1 MIVASEA
8 YDYEPFDNTDHTMKQ
23 IADAIRHKG
32 YGKDVREAIAQ
43 GMESYDRTSG
53 ELFKRM
59 NKVEEKTDQEIED
72 RKKGDGNLQG
82 QIDKLQERCQKLEDQ
97 VKQLQKDNDDH
108 EERLKRI
115 ERLLFGSETITV
127 TDPTDDIKASQSA
140 TEISDTVNDED
151 GSISTVVI
159 S

>member
-1 MIVASEA
+1 MSEFKLPHVE
-8 YDYEPFDNTDHTMKQ
+8 DLRTDSKLIGNLQ
-23 IADAIRHKG
+23 EDFKAIEQEDH
-32 YGKDVREAIAQ
+32 D
-43 GMESYDRTSG
+43 D
-53 ELFKRM
+53 
-59 NKVEEKTDQEIED
+59 DQALSDEVTD

-97 VKQLQKDNDDH
+97 VKQLQKNNDDH
-108 EERLKRI
+108 EERLKKI

-127 TDPTDDIKASQSA
+127 TDPTDDIRASQSA
-140 TEISDTVNDED
+140 TEISDTANDED

>member
-1 MIVASEA
+1 MKELHTNDLSMNSGKLFREQMVENFKAIEQ
-8 YDYEPFDNTDHTMKQ
+8 EDHDDDQ
-23 IADAIRHKG
+23 ALSDEIA
-32 YGKDVREAIAQ
+32 
-43 GMESYDRTSG
+43 
-53 ELFKRM
+53 
-59 NKVEEKTDQEIED
+59 D

-108 EERLKRI
+108 EERLKKI
-115 ERLLFGSETITV
+115 EQLLFGSETITV
-127 TDPTDDIKASQSA
+127 TDPTDDIRASQSA
-140 TEISDTVNDED
+140 TEISDTANDED

>member
-1 MIVASEA
+1 MIVASET

-59 NKVEEKTDQEIED
+59 NKVEEKTDQEIKD

-82 QIDKLQERCQKLEDQ
+82 QINNLQERCQKLEDQ
-97 VKQLQKDNDDH
+97 VKQLQKNNDNH
-108 EERLKRI
+108 EERLKKI
-115 ERLLFGSETITV
+115 EQLLFGSETITV

-140 TEISDTVNDED
+140 TEISDTANDED
-151 GSISTVVI
+151 RSISTVVI

>member
-1 MIVASEA
+1 MASET
-8 YDYEPFDNTDHTMKQ
+8 YDYESFDNTDHTMKQ

-59 NKVEEKTDQEIED
+59 NKVEEKTDQEIEA
-72 RKKGDGNLQG
+72 REKGDGNLQK
-82 QIDKLQERCQKLEDQ
+82 QIDDLQERCQKLKDQ
-97 VKQLQKDNDDH
+97 VKQLRKDNDNH
-108 EERLKRI
+108 EERLKKI

-127 TDPTDDIKASQSA
+127 TDPTDDIRASQSA
-140 TEISDTVNDED
+140 IEISDTSNDD

>member
-1 MIVASEA
+1 MASEA

-59 NKVEEKTDQEIED
+59 NKVEEKIDQEIED

-82 QIDKLQERCQKLEDQ
+82 QINNLQERCQKLEDQ
-97 VKQLQKDNDDH
+97 VKQLQKDNNDH
-108 EERLKRI
+108 EERLKKI
-115 ERLLFGSETITV
+115 ERLLFDSETITV
-127 TDPTDDIKASQSA
+127 TDPTDDIRASQSA
-140 TEISDTVNDED
+140 TEISDTANDD

>member
-1 MIVASEA
+1 MASET

-53 ELFKRM
+53 ELFKCM

-72 RKKGDGNLQG
+72 RKKGDGNLKG
-82 QIDKLQERCQKLEDQ
+82 QINNLQERCQKLEDQ
-97 VKQLQKDNDDH
+97 VKQLQKNNDDH
-108 EERLKRI
+108 EERLKKI
-115 ERLLFGSETITV
+115 EQLLFGSETITV

-140 TEISDTVNDED
+140 TEISDTANDD